1 MVFPVIGGD
10 GKPTGYEIDNSLR
23 FNDDDSPNV
32 SNNPNAGSGSD
43 GSRTQFSISMWVKR
57 SRVSGTQQFLT
68 SAVATNTF
76 YGTIKFNGDNKIQV
90 NLINSGSD
98 QDEIVTD
105 AVYRDVSAWYHLF
118 FVFDKTQAALSNG
131 IKLYVNGVL
140 QTWGTTTYAQNQGY
154 HFFRPG
160 KTHYIGN
167 YNGQEGYFDGHMAE
181 IHFVDGQLKAHTDFG
196 ETDDNGVWIPKEY
209 DGTHGTYGFY
219 LEFKQTG
226 TSENSSGIGADT
238 SGNDE
243 HFAVANLAATDVTE
257 DTPTNNFATLVPAL
271 NMTLSEG
278 NTKAVTTRQSNWD
291 GVHSSIGVTSGKWYF
306 EVKASRTEDN
316 FRVIGGVAGNPENF
330 TILFNGQ
337 GGSGDPLSTFSNTYP
352 FYGKGVWLEHWYD
365 EDYNDSSTAS
375 TQSSGDILQF
385 ALDMDNYKLWV
396 GVNGQF
402 KDNSNN
408 NVSYSDVASGNSA
421 TVTIASG
428 AYTGKTFFPAIALRD
443 DQDADDNVA
452 EINFGNPSFSI
463 SSGNTDGKYGNF
475 EYAVPS
481 GYYSLCTKNLAEY
494 G

>member
-10 GKPTGYEIDNSLR
+10 GKPTGYEIENSLR

-140 QTWGTTTYAQNQGY
+140 QTWGTTTYAQNEGY

-167 YNGQEGYFDGHMAE
+167 YNGQEGYFDGYMAE
-181 IHFVDGQLKAHTDFG
+181 VHFVDGQLKAHTDFG

-243 HFAVANLAATDVTE
+243 HFAVANLAATDVTV
-257 DTPTNNFATLVPAL
+257 DTPTNNFATLNPLAPI
-271 NMTLSEG
+271 NGGAPSTLPTFSEG
-278 NTKAVTTRQSNWD
+278 STQITVGDGTTRFAT
-291 GVHSSIGVTSGKWYF
+291 GTFATSMPYYF
-306 EVKASRTEDN
+306 EVKVSAISGSDSDQRIGIIDGDAISTSTTYN
-316 FRVIGGVAGNPENF
+316 SVYQGGGVITATGE
-330 TILFNGQ
+330 
-337 GGSGDPLSTFSNTYP
+337 SNAT
-352 FYGKGVWLEHWYD
+352 GKDTLTANDIIGVAVDLA
-365 EDYNDSSTAS
+365 T
-375 TQSSGDILQF
+375 
-385 ALDMDNYKLWV
+385 
-396 GVNGQF
+396 
-402 KDNSNN
+402 NN
-408 NVSYSDVASGNSA
+408 NIKFYENGDLQATMSVGASYQGLTSTPFARLVNA
-421 TVTIASG
+421 TT
-428 AYTGKTFFPAIALRD
+428 TFQF
-443 DQDADDNVA
+443 
-452 EINFGNPSFSI
+452 NFGNPSFAI
-463 SSGNTDGKYGNF
+463 SSGNADANGYGNF

-481 GYYSLCTKNLAEY
+481 GYYSLCTKNLATY

>member
-10 GKPTGYEIDNSLR
+10 GKPTGYEIENSLR

-140 QTWGTTTYAQNQGY
+140 QTWGTTTYAQNEGY

-181 IHFVDGQLKAHTDFG
+181 VHFVDGQLKAHTDFG

-243 HFAVANLAATDVTE
+243 HFAVANLAATDVTV
-257 DTPTNNFATLVPAL
+257 DTPTNNFATLNPLAPI
-271 NMTLSEG
+271 NGGAPSTLPTFSEG
-278 NTKAVTTRQSNWD
+278 STQITVGDGTTRFAT
-291 GVHSSIGVTSGKWYF
+291 GTFATSMPYYF
-306 EVKASRTEDN
+306 EVKVSAISGSDSDQRIGIIDGDAISTSTTYN
-316 FRVIGGVAGNPENF
+316 SVYQGGGVITATGE
-330 TILFNGQ
+330 
-337 GGSGDPLSTFSNTYP
+337 SNAT
-352 FYGKGVWLEHWYD
+352 GKDTLTANDIIGVAVDLA
-365 EDYNDSSTAS
+365 T
-375 TQSSGDILQF
+375 
-385 ALDMDNYKLWV
+385 
-396 GVNGQF
+396 
-402 KDNSNN
+402 NN
-408 NVSYSDVASGNSA
+408 NIKFYENGDLQATMSVGASYQGLTSTPFARLVNA
-421 TVTIASG
+421 TT
-428 AYTGKTFFPAIALRD
+428 TFQF
-443 DQDADDNVA
+443 
-452 EINFGNPSFSI
+452 NFGNPSFAI
-463 SSGNTDGKYGNF
+463 SSGNADANGYGNF

-481 GYYSLCTKNLAEY
+481 GYYSLCTKNLATY